1 MRVHERD
8 HGGRRG
14 FRNER
19 GRVQVVLCAERRVW
33 LSVAVPARAASD
45 MAVAM
50 EFTYRREGHLPFPEM
65 LEAVERTIR
74 SHGFDVIRCHDL
86 QATLAAKGF
95 EIAPLVVF
103 DVGSAGSTVDL
114 CKMHVYTEGDVVWV
128 SAIRPV
134 ALWHEFGATE
144 EAANADAEASVVS
157 IVDAICV

>member
-1 MRVHERD
+1 
-8 HGGRRG
+8 
-14 FRNER
+14 
-19 GRVQVVLCAERRVW
+19 
-33 LSVAVPARAASD
+33 

-50 EFTYRREGHLPFPEM
+50 EFTYRREGHRPFPEM
-65 LEAVERTIR
+65 IEAVERTVR

-103 DVGSAGSTVDL
+103 DVGSESSNADL

-134 ALWHEFGATE
+134 ALWQEIGATKQE
-144 EAANADAEASVVS
+144 TNAEAEASVVS
-157 IVDAICV
+157 IVDAACS